1 MNKQSFST
9 NKQSFSTNKTFRFL
23 DFKVYQDSKRFYK
36 EIILIS
42 RKFPREFW
50 ELGDQIRRSALSV
63 CLNIA
68 EGSGKN
74 SDKEF
79 NRYLDNSLG
88 SVNETAAGI
97 DIAFDN
103 DLITNEKAKHLLG
116 EAKEIANQLGGFSK
130 KLKSR

>member
-1 MNKQSFST
+1 MER
-9 NKQSFSTNKTFRFL
+9 TFRFL
-23 DFKVYQDSKRFYK
+23 NFKVYRDAKSFYR
-36 EIILIS
+36 EIVLIT
-42 RKFPREFW
+42 RKFPREHW

-79 NRYLDNSLG
+79 RRYLDNSLG

-103 DLITNEKAKHLLG
+103 GLIMEKMRDSLLK
-116 EAKEIANQLGGFSK
+116 EAKEIADQLGGFSK